1 MLRDVPLS
9 FLRVFEAAG
18 RTGSF
23 RAAAAALN
31 LTPSAVSHAIRKL
44 EQVLGLPLF
53 ERDTRHARLSYEGEV
68 LMRHV
73 SRAFDDLRRGMDV
86 VSARGPKLLRLHCA
100 PSFAAQ
106 WLTPRLANFLKQHP
120 GAEVRLAAGTDY
132 SRFNS
137 DEFDAD
143 IVYGPPRV
151 EGLIVVPLGEETIAP
166 MCAPDLAAAINTP
179 SDLFNHVLIQSDS
192 KQIQWS
198 DWFAANGL
206 VAPPPNG
213 SRFDRS
219 FLAIAAAAQG
229 LGIALESTRLAESEL
244 ASGRLVMP
252 LDQKATP
259 IRYVGHNLVFPRY
272 VRQRHPLK
280 TFAEWLLAELG
291 VEAQIPVDGNEADA
305 SRAAQDGV
313 SSGGRSKVSHFR
325 QS

>member
-1 MLRDVPLS
+1 MPQDVPLS

-23 RAAAAALN
+23 RAAAASLN
-31 LTPSAVSHAIRKL
+31 LTPSAVSHSIRKL
-44 EQVLGLPLF
+44 EQALGIPLF
-53 ERDTRHARLSYEGEV
+53 ERDTRNVRLSYEGEA

-73 SRAFDDLRRGMDV
+73 GRAFDEMRRGMEL
-86 VSARGPKLLRLHCA
+86 VSTRGPKLLRLHSA

-106 WLTPRLANFLKQHP
+106 WLTPRLATFLKQHP
-120 GAEVRLAAGTDY
+120 GIEVRLAAGIDY
-132 SRFNS
+132 ARFNS

-151 EGLIVVPLGEETIAP
+151 EGLMVVPLGEETIAP
-166 MCAPDLAAAINTP
+166 MCTPDLAATINSP

-192 KQIQWS
+192 KQIQWA

-219 FLAIAAAAQG
+219 FLAIAMAVQG
-229 LGIALESTRLAESEL
+229 LGVALESTRLAEGEL
-244 ASGRLVMP
+244 VSGRLVMP
-252 LDQKATP
+252 LEQTSVP
-259 IRYVGHNLVFPRY
+259 VRYVGHNLVYPRH

-280 TFAEWLLAELG
+280 TFAEWLLIELG
-291 VEAQIPVDGNEADA
+291 VEAPIPLAD
-305 SRAAQDGV
+305 R
-313 SSGGRSKVSHFR
+313 
-325 QS
+325 

>member
-1 MLRDVPLS
+1 MLQHVPLS
-9 FLRVFEAAG
+9 FLRIFEAAG

-23 RAAAAALN
+23 RAASAELN

-44 EQVLGLPLF
+44 EQVLGIALF
-53 ERDTRHARLSYEGEV
+53 ERDTRNVRLSYEGEA

-73 SRAFDDLRRGMDV
+73 SRAFDELRRGMEV
-86 VSARGPKLLRLHCA
+86 VSTRGPKLLRLHCA

-106 WLTPRLANFLKQHP
+106 WLTPRLADFLKRHP
-120 GAEVRLAAGTDY
+120 GVELRLAAGIDY
-132 SRFNS
+132 TRFNS

-143 IVYGPPRV
+143 IVYGPPRM
-151 EGLIVVPLGEETIAP
+151 EGLIVVPLGEETITP
-166 MCAPDLAAAINTP
+166 MCAPDLAATITTP
-179 SDLFNHVLIQSDS
+179 GDLFNHVLIQTDS

-206 VAPPPNG
+206 IAPPPNG

-229 LGIALESTRLAESEL
+229 LGVALESTRLAEREL

-252 LDQKATP
+252 LEQKSTP
-259 IRYVGHNLVFPRY
+259 VRYVGHNLVFPRY

-280 TFAEWLLAELG
+280 TFSEWLLTELR
-291 VEAQIPVDGNEADA
+291 VEAQIPLDRMEADP
-305 SRAAQDGV
+305 SRAA
-313 SSGGRSKVSHFR
+313 SY
-325 QS
+325 

>member
-1 MLRDVPLS
+1 MLQHVPLS
-9 FLRVFEAAG
+9 FLRIFEAAG

-23 RAAAAALN
+23 RAAAAELN

-44 EQVLGLPLF
+44 EQVLGIALF
-53 ERDTRHARLSYEGEV
+53 DRDTRNVHLSYEGEA

-73 SRAFDDLRRGMDV
+73 SRAFDELRRGMEV
-86 VSARGPKLLRLHCA
+86 VSTRGPRLLRLHCA

-106 WLTPRLANFLKQHP
+106 WLTPRLASFMKHHP
-120 GAEVRLAAGTDY
+120 GVDLRLAAGTDY
-132 SRFNS
+132 TRFTS

-151 EGLIVVPLGEETIAP
+151 EGLVVVPLGEETITP
-166 MCAPDLAAAINTP
+166 MCAPELAETITTP
-179 SDLFNHVLIQSDS
+179 ADLFNHVLIQTDS

-206 VAPPPNG
+206 IAPSPNG

-219 FLAIAAAAQG
+219 FLAIAFATQG
-229 LGIALESTRLAESEL
+229 LGVALESTRLAEREL

-252 LDQKATP
+252 LEQTSIP
-259 IRYVGHNLVFPRY
+259 VNYVGHNLVFPRH
-272 VRQRHPLK
+272 VRQRQPLR

-291 VEAQIPVDGNEADA
+291 VEAQVPLNRIVTDA
-305 SRAAQDGV
+305 SRAAGY
-313 SSGGRSKVSHFR
+313 
-325 QS
+325 